1 MLEVGD
7 KYEKFLESSVA
18 ACHSVGIYVE
28 PILCCLDQDTSHMES
43 AMTSWALFQA
53 GSGIVDFSQNCR
65 MRSQG
70 VWLPKLK

>member
-43 AMTSWALFQA
+43 AMTSWALF
-53 GSGIVDFSQNCR
+53 
-65 MRSQG
+65 
-70 VWLPKLK
+70 